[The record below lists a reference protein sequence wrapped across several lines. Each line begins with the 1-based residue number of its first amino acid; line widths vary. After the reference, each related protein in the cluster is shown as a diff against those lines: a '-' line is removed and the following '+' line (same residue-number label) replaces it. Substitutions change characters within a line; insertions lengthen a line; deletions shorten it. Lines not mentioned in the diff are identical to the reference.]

1 MNRREIVF
9 TLILSLCMGAGL
21 IVVLLGS
28 SDISLTLESTVDQM
42 MSRTPVVRTQLTPIS
57 ATQQQEIPQTGILE
71 RSPQPTPTS
80 FSLIEGPE
88 GTTDIEDVL
97 LLFSSTQSRAHD
109 TNFCK
114 IAEYYGLLCKRVN
127 LSQTPLTEEV
137 FKDANGEFYKLIG
150 VSAEN
155 LLVNPNLLS
164 PDERDL
170 LVSLIESQGV
180 NLLISDFEVLP
191 YSEVLV
197 EMTEG
202 SILGAYQPVDTRKD
216 WIISSEFPEI
226 TLELT
231 DREFQP
237 NQRETQNDLALYIA
251 DSRDV
256 TTLISSLAYDEFPY
270 PIFVRWKLGSGSIFV
285 NGGEIAESLDNVQL
299 VDLFYDYSSFSKVIP
314 TMMTVRY
321 VMGAEAWHREANFA
335 NLTIDGVMLKE
346 YAYGFDFNALAQEM
360 EQHRFHTSILSV
372 PVNLEKSEL
381 EIVSLI
387 RSDPEH
393 FSLVQ
398 QGNNHDGYEF
408 YRYVETEDGD
418 EDEYPIRPFAEHE
431 ADIVDGLSRVQE
443 FSNRTGIKTEKVMVF
458 PVGISPRE
466 TLMLLKKYNYL
477 ASVNRG
483 AVPLD
488 YERPTDWDYGMYPA
502 YMDFGNFPTLVHSHP
517 GTYRPFEPRL
527 QTFFLDLFIEK
538 PALFYSDAD
547 RLFKPGMDTFNV
559 VADELNG
566 FNIQA
571 EWHNL
576 EYILTHL
583 YVEKEVDDGSLDL
596 KFYSN
601 RAVITNSTV
610 IDQVYHIYRD
620 EIENVH
626 IPRVEVNGQDFPYRV
641 ADKLLMMDIEIP
653 AGATID
659 ILITYVE

>member
-21 IVVLLGS
+21 IVVLLSS
-28 SDISLTLESTVDQM
+28 SDLSLTRESILDQM
-42 MSRTPVVRTQLTPIS
+42 MSRTPIDRGQLTPTS
-57 ATQQQEIPQTGILE
+57 TTQLEILQTGVVE
-71 RSPQPTPTS
+71 KTPQPTSTTFP
-80 FSLIEGPE
+80 LIEGPE
-88 GTTDIEDVL
+88 RAADIEDVL
-97 LLFSSTQSRAHD
+97 LLYSSTQSRVHD

-127 LSQTPLTEEV
+127 LYQTALTEED
-137 FKDANGEFYKLIG
+137 FKDANGEFYKLVG

-170 LVSLIESQGV
+170 LVSLIESEGV
-180 NLLISDFEVLP
+180 NLLISDFKALP
-191 YSEVLV
+191 FSEVLA

-202 SILGAYQPVDTRKD
+202 SILGAYQPVDTRKN
-216 WIISSEFPEI
+216 WIISSESPEI

-285 NGGEIAESLDNVQL
+285 NGGEIAESLDEVQFI
-299 VDLFYDYSSFSKVIP
+299 DLLYDYSSFSKVIP

-321 VMGAEAWHREANFA
+321 VMGDEAWHREANYA
-335 NLTIDGVMLKE
+335 NLTIYGVLLKE
-346 YAYGFDFNALAQEM
+346 YAYGFDFDALAQAM
-360 EQHRFHTSILSV
+360 EQHHFHTSILSV
-372 PVNLEKSEL
+372 PVNFDKSEP
-381 EIVSLI
+381 EIISLI

-408 YRYVETEDGD
+408 YRYVESEERD
-418 EDEYPIRPFAEHE
+418 ENEYPIRPFPDHE
-431 ADIVDGLSRVQE
+431 ADIVEGLSRVQE
-443 FSNRTGIKTEKVMVF
+443 FSNRTGIETDKVMVF

-477 ASVNRG
+477 ASVNKE

-527 QTFFLDLFIEK
+527 QSFLLDLFIEK
-538 PALFYSDAD
+538 PALFYSDAE
-547 RLFKPGMDTFNV
+547 RLFQPGMDTFNV

-566 FNIQA
+566 PHIQA
-571 EWHNL
+571 KWHNL

-583 YVEKEVDDGSLDL
+583 YIEKEVDDGSLDL
-596 KFYSN
+596 KFFSN
-601 RAVITNSTV
+601 RAVITNSSV
-610 IDQVYHIYRD
+610 MDQVYHIYKD
-620 EIENVH
+620 EIQNVH
-626 IPRVEVNGQDFPYRV
+626 ITRVEVNGQDFPYRV
-641 ADKLLMMDIEIP
+641 ADKLLMIDIEIP

-659 ILITYVE
+659 IIITYVE